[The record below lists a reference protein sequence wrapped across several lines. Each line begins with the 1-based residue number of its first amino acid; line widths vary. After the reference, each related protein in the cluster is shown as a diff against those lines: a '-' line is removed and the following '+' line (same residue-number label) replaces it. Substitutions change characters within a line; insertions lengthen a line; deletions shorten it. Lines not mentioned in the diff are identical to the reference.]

1 MDNDIKRWFRS
12 FKTFMNNFRM
22 DGRFKEG
29 EKVRIAMGELSIA
42 ELEKVV
48 HTKLTHDLSSEI
60 YFKRKK
66 PNNKVMVYWLNKN
79 GYKVYLTISMFA
91 IKKLVKI

>member
-12 FKTFMNNFRM
+12 FKTFMNNFRR
-22 DGRFKEG
+22 DGRFREG
-29 EKVRIAMGELSIA
+29 EKILIALGELSVEDIDKIFHIRKTY
-42 ELEKVV
+42 KV
-48 HTKLTHDLSSEI
+48 SSEI

-66 PNNKVMVYWLNKN
+66 PNNKAMVYWLNEK
-79 GYKVYLTISMFA
+79 GYKVYLTISVFA